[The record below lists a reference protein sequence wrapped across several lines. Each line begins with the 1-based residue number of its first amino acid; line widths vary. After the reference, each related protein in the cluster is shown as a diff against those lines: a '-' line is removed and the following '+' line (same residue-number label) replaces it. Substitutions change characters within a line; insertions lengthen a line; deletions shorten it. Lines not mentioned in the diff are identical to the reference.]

1 MISLRSWTVT
11 IFGLALV
18 CVAGAPGT
26 LAPAATAQASATRQ
40 ANPTAQAAGAPQTPP
55 PTEAELQAL
64 GDRIIAAVHK
74 NDAALD
80 EYERVERHTITSGA
94 ERRVTEDKT
103 YRIVPTGTGVLH
115 LLIKDGGKPVDAETY
130 RKQLNDWKQVLEIAN
145 NPKDPREQAVYAKWK
160 RKMKERSDLVDAAR
174 KAFTATWGGRE
185 TQNGRM
191 TDVLILEPNP
201 SFEPHTISETVLT
214 HARVKIWVD
223 DASGNIVH
231 GEAEIMRDVY
241 FGGGILGKLYR
252 GARFSLDNTEVDR
265 GIWAPARIQY
275 NISGRK
281 FLFLFE
287 TQEVT
292 ETSKYRRI
300 GPPSQALAL
309 VTNELAHGAVVDP

>member
-1 MISLRSWTVT
+1 MISLRSWTLT
-11 IFGLALV
+11 IAGLALA
-18 CVAGAPGT
+18 CVAGASGP
-26 LAPAATAQASATRQ
+26 LAPVRLAQTNATRK
-40 ANPTAQAAGAPQTPP
+40 ANPTAQGAGTPQSSAPS
-55 PTEAELQAL
+55 EAELQAL
-64 GDRIIAAVHK
+64 GDRIIAAVHR

-80 EYERVERHTITSGA
+80 EYERVERHTIMSGA
-94 ERRVTEDKT
+94 EHRVTDDKT
-103 YRIVPTGTGVLH
+103 YRIVPTGTGTLH
-115 LLIKDGGKPVDAETY
+115 LLFKDGGKPVDAETY
-130 RKQLNDWKQVLEIAN
+130 RRQLNDWKQVLEIAN
-145 NPKDPREQAVYAKWK
+145 NPKDPRQQAVYAKWK
-160 RKMKERSDLVDAAR
+160 RRMKERSDLVDSAR
-174 KAFTATWGGRE
+174 KAFNATWNGRE
-185 TQNGRM
+185 AQNGRM
-191 TDVLILEPNP
+191 TDVLTLEPNP

-252 GARFSLDNTEVDR
+252 GARFSLDNIEVDH

-287 TQEVT
+287 TLEVT

-300 GPPSQALAL
+300 GPPAQALAL